1 MGLLDKLTQQGS
13 NLTNLDGTTP
23 QGFNPQT
30 VLNSASF
37 IGSNLDL
44 EGFTPVGYSVGFNN
58 SPILA
63 NGLTNSSLDLNGLTP
78 TQYINNLPG

>member
-13 NLTNLDGTTP
+13 TLTNLDGATP

-30 VLNSASF
+30 VLNPASF
-37 IGSNLDL
+37 VGSNLDL
-44 EGFTPVGYSVGFNN
+44 DGFTPVGYNVGPNN

-63 NGLTNSSLDLNGLTP
+63 NGLVNSTLDLNGTTP
-78 TQYINNLPG
+78 EQYVNNLPG